1 MTKFVY
7 FNDTKRIVSIHPATQ
22 THGTE
27 CDMSGIQPLE
37 VRKFTLPEGTY
48 AWVKMWDYGEKHG
61 LQILVS
67 PMSEADDKPVGHVP
81 SAQEVIKSMDE
92 EVEGAFAKYFAKI
105 NPHNKGESI
114 K

>member
-1 MTKFVY
+1 MTKFAY

-67 PMSEADDKPVGHVP
+67 PMSEVDDKPVGHEP
-81 SAQEVIKSMDE
+81 SSHDVSKEFNEHMRNVFE
-92 EVEGAFAKYFAKI
+92 RYFAKH
-105 NPHNKGESI
+105 NPHDKGESI